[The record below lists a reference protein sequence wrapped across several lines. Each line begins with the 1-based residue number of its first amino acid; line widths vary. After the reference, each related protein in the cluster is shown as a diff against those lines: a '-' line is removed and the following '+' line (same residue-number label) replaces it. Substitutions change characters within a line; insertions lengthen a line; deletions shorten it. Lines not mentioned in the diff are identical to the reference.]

1 MDFLDAKEPELR
13 VLARVNSPAWQQ
25 VQKSLYSTTASES
38 VRESMT
44 SSLIAADPMFSVFA
58 FGFGKQMSV
67 VRRQGVLSKSP
78 SFYSQS
84 LEANISCLTFLP
96 IMSSR
101 RCDPPPYEWVIIC
114 VGLIN
119 GRFLVYSV
127 DLKVLLLL
135 SVCFDTGPIKDINI
149 TTDRLVL
156 LYSSS
161 FVAIEHLNLLCALKR
176 RHRLGATM
184 MADTDYTAEIVYEK
198 WRASSAWN
206 AITSAGVSRRSLWE
220 RAVTN
225 SSTRSQVK
233 LELKK
238 AVSFYDAYCCI
249 GSEPFISCLCAESDV
264 SKTQSLINDTVNRI
278 RDSVTVPYQIVH
290 YVARFSKGSWT
301 PMVSPIDKAA
311 IGKSNRLINFCTLRL
326 IYSHFYNYEVF
337 HDLRMFPNLFPAI
350 AHSRR
355 CHHPPSRCT
364 ASFRELC
371 TRLSDEDTAIRFLQ
385 EKGILHQQRLCTRG
399 HAMKLTVERNGKAP
413 RWRRCR
419 KAECKTEMPLR
430 PGTGSKVRQLRTG
443 SLIFFNA
450 FLHHR
455 AKAGLQDR
463 CPVHILLEQ
472 RLLVNKVLLQGV
484 RAEHELFSLME
495 EAIARGL
502 VDERIFFDSRRNG
515 RQLCFAPGNSY
526 LVAASDS
533 FGRITLWDLRRK
545 LCIYV
550 WKGYRDAQFGWLQV
564 ADKNMGNKKAESS
577 LAFLLLAIF
586 APRLSV
592 LQLWLV
598 RKYRKIAVFK
608 VDPHSHLLYSPP
620 LWISKSNMAEQCIS
634 VCLLDSSGNIL
645 FPVVPLASCLQE
657 SGSNMCWT
665 HELKKLYKERW
676 QNELALQEQLDL
688 LKGMLVSIRRVE
700 DVESFMD
707 EIFSDAK
714 NLDCRLT
721 CVLLESIVA
730 HCDAIVNEEECLEL
744 IRRRCAHMI
753 QVVNFYAVI
762 SALGNE
768 KPSRL
773 SEQAES
779 CNLTDPFV
787 IQTLNEKLSDI
798 LSLYDPDIEVSCLSL
813 PEFLG
818 LFAFDHK
825 ELVFKEGISSQQL
838 AKAGN
843 FVFGPFFT
851 RVSTNRFCQYY
862 QSLLSLSAA
871 SWVLMLC
878 SFWLVSVR
886 PYSVTTEQFLGL
898 LVGLIRG
905 QDEKEDLLDIV
916 YKSIVSS
923 YRIPEA
929 LCLSEF
935 GTTIFTSLCA
945 SAATVSPSWETIDKR
960 LILWTA
966 MCKVLRGLYV
976 LQRFVNTCE
985 SLNPS
990 ALSNVPKE
998 DISLRN
1004 VLLASSDYFVEMFCK
1019 YFSIMDPPNNFLQ
1032 TDGSEW
1038 WQPAFTSLKQ
1048 LFPFQFSLDSL
1059 LLNLVWHTASQW
1071 HFRFA
1076 NVQLLALAM
1085 QYLHCLSTARLR
1097 HCSSSLIWKTYCCDI
1112 AKSLF
1117 VCDTEF
1123 FDRLMFEQHGKSILC
1138 HLYQLI
1144 TFCLDSLAQCDSD
1157 CSQLSE
1163 MPSEDFLCT
1172 FVCMNSKPK
1181 LVKKQTLL
1189 DRTCLLPL
1197 ANKRNLELHRQ
1208 LLLTAL
1214 SACDSGNY
1222 SFGNGSALIELF
1234 PEYTRNIFFNDLSVS
1249 VSEDEQPFTVV
1260 YQPRIK
1266 HLKAINADLVERTP
1280 SGSVPNVELLTE
1292 LCLAWNIDYDILRRQ
1307 AIVLMLCNGDSETAF
1322 QMLNM
1327 VEDQKTM
1334 ADEFFN
1340 MVCQCVRCPSLDGD
1354 FEATAPVRHSLL
1366 DEVRLNSQGRMS
1378 IKKFTLDTL
1387 KRIITYVDKATPS
1400 DWTSRA
1406 YLDRIKNDI
1415 LNGLISYEIQEDTEK
1430 VL

>member
-1 MDFLDAKEPELR
+1 
-13 VLARVNSPAWQQ
+13 
-25 VQKSLYSTTASES
+25 
-38 VRESMT
+38 
-44 SSLIAADPMFSVFA
+44 
-58 FGFGKQMSV
+58 
-67 VRRQGVLSKSP
+67 
-78 SFYSQS
+78 
-84 LEANISCLTFLP
+84 
-96 IMSSR
+96 
-101 RCDPPPYEWVIIC
+101 
-114 VGLIN
+114 
-119 GRFLVYSV
+119 
-127 DLKVLLLL
+127 
-135 SVCFDTGPIKDINI
+135 
-149 TTDRLVL
+149 
-156 LYSSS
+156 
-161 FVAIEHLNLLCALKR
+161 
-176 RHRLGATM
+176 
-184 MADTDYTAEIVYEK
+184 
-198 WRASSAWN
+198 
-206 AITSAGVSRRSLWE
+206 
-220 RAVTN
+220 
-225 SSTRSQVK
+225 
-233 LELKK
+233 
-238 AVSFYDAYCCI
+238 
-249 GSEPFISCLCAESDV
+249 
-264 SKTQSLINDTVNRI
+264 
-278 RDSVTVPYQIVH
+278 
-290 YVARFSKGSWT
+290 
-301 PMVSPIDKAA
+301 
-311 IGKSNRLINFCTLRL
+311 
-326 IYSHFYNYEVF
+326 
-337 HDLRMFPNLFPAI
+337 
-350 AHSRR
+350 
-355 CHHPPSRCT
+355 
-364 ASFRELC
+364 
-371 TRLSDEDTAIRFLQ
+371 
-385 EKGILHQQRLCTRG
+385 
-399 HAMKLTVERNGKAP
+399 
-413 RWRRCR
+413 
-419 KAECKTEMPLR
+419 
-430 PGTGSKVRQLRTG
+430 
-443 SLIFFNA
+443 
-450 FLHHR
+450 
-455 AKAGLQDR
+455 
-463 CPVHILLEQ
+463 
-472 RLLVNKVLLQGV
+472 
-484 RAEHELFSLME
+484 
-495 EAIARGL
+495 
-502 VDERIFFDSRRNG
+502 
-515 RQLCFAPGNSY
+515 
-526 LVAASDS
+526 
-533 FGRITLWDLRRK
+533 
-545 LCIYV
+545 
-550 WKGYRDAQFGWLQV
+550 
-564 ADKNMGNKKAESS
+564 
-577 LAFLLLAIF
+577 
-586 APRLSV
+586 
-592 LQLWLV
+592 
-598 RKYRKIAVFK
+598 
-608 VDPHSHLLYSPP
+608 
-620 LWISKSNMAEQCIS
+620 MAEQCIS